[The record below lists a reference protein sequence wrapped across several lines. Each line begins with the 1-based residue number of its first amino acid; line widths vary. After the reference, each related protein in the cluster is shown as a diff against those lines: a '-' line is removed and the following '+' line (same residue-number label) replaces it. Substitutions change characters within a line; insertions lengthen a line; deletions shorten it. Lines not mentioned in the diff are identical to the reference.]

1 MFGRFFQVI
10 VGWWNEYQKEN
21 QFVHDTLEE
30 LHQKLGVFDQG
41 GDYWTYR
48 GKTYVSVCKGKKFPL
63 YLHWKT
69 ACVCTVTLEKKFGQ
83 WFLVVEY
90 SHSADKQNNPVDY
103 LDAVVSSIRKYYGV

>member
-1 MFGRFFQVI
+1 MFGRFFQVF

-69 ACVCTVTLEKKFGQ
+69 AALTNRIILLIIWMQLCPVLESITV
-83 WFLVVEY
+83 Y
-90 SHSADKQNNPVDY
+90 NPPTKGHVGG
-103 LDAVVSSIRKYYGV
+103 LFVAPKCGF